1 LTTPS
6 VPRKNAIHEFKIFP
20 TKNAKVAYQ
29 PITPGL
35 GWGPTPTAPA
45 RLLPAYAQDFS
56 SLNKKKIYPNTLS
69 LSSTRFGR
77 RPPAAAACPH
87 PLLPHKPCTEKKDEL
102 FT

>member
-1 LTTPS
+1 MCFSRVLQRNAAIRDRETHTQLRNDLVEHTPS

-45 RLLPAYAQDFS
+45 VWLHETS
-56 SLNKKKIYPNTLS
+56 
-69 LSSTRFGR
+69 
-77 RPPAAAACPH
+77 H
-87 PLLPHKPCTEKKDEL
+87 H
-102 FT
+102 